1 MSVETLPLGYE
12 LTEAC
17 TRFLYAEAHL
27 LDRRDFDAWLNLLTP
42 DVTYEVPVRAVRIGG
57 VDEYSDRAFYFKE
70 DYASLEAR
78 VLRFHTDH
86 AWAEDPPSKTRRL
99 ISGVF
104 VVASTAEEITVRST
118 FMLLRYRMSESTP
131 DILSGERLD
140 RLRFDAGRFLLA
152 SRCAYLDA
160 SVLGTHN
167 LSIFI

>member
-1 MSVETLPLGYE
+1 MSVDTLPRGHE

-27 LDRRDFDAWLNLLTP
+27 LDRRDFDAWLSLLTS
-42 DVTYEVPVRAVRIGG
+42 DVIYEVPVRSVQIGG
-57 VDEYSDRAFYFKE
+57 IDEYSDRAFYFKE

-104 VVASTAEEITVRST
+104 VVESTGDDVIVRST

-140 RLRFDAGRFLLA
+140 RLRFEAGRFMLA
-152 SRCAYLDA
+152 SRSAYLDA